1 MLKQLYTYKF
11 ALKPTRLQA
20 ILLNKHCGAV
30 RYLYN
35 YFLNKRHLNYRSNK
49 QLEENGEGESKKYIN
64 YYDQARDLTLLK
76 QNIETGWLKEVNSQT
91 LQFALKTLDGAY
103 NDFFKGKTGLPVYHS
118 KNHSNS
124 FRVPQFVEIK
134 YEKENQGDST
144 TKNNKT
150 SKCKILI
157 PKFREGIVLIDHRQ
171 MEGEIKFATI
181 VHNPDDTYHVSITV
195 EKTIE
200 EPPKTFKSVGI
211 DIGIKDT
218 FVTSDGQKT
227 GNPKAIYKYQ
237 KKLRFFQQKL
247 SRLIKVAPKKPLLRD
262 GKQVFTNK
270 GKPKFY
276 AVKSNNIKKATIRV
290 AKYHTKIKNRRQDH
304 IHKATT
310 NIIRKYDTIV
320 IEDLNT
326 KGMVKNHKLAKSI
339 HDSSFGEVKR
349 QLEYKSKWYGRNII
363 KIDRFYPSSKTCSQC
378 ALINNNL
385 SLKDRDW
392 TCTCCGKYHDRDTNA
407 AINIL
412 AKGIS
417 MLVGTQA

>member
-1 MLKQLYTYKF
+1 MSKQLYTYKF

-134 YEKENQGDST
+134 YEKDNQGDST

-171 MEGEIKFATI
+171 IEGEIKFATI
-181 VHNPDDTYHVSITV
+181 VHNSDDTYHVSITV
-195 EKTIE
+195 EKEIE
-200 EPPKTFKSVGI
+200 ELPKTFKSVGI

-349 QLEYKSKWYGRNII
+349 QLTHPQL
-363 KIDRFYPSSKTCSQC
+363 F
-378 ALINNNL
+378 A
-385 SLKDRDW
+385 SLE
-392 TCTCCGKYHDRDTNA
+392 
-407 AINIL
+407 
-412 AKGIS
+412 
-417 MLVGTQA
+417 